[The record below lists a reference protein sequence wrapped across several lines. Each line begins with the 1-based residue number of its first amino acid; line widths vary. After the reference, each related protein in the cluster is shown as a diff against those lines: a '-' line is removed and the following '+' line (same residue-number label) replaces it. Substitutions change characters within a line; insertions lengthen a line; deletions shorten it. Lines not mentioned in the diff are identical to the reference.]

1 MLFWHAI
8 KSLHELAANRN
19 FSRFDFY
26 FLLQKLYV
34 KLLDYWRAEN
44 IFSPSGGL
52 MRPEAGGICH
62 ICHMVN
68 LALGVNVFRSSSCP
82 AHTLCVCPPPTR
94 CLNDHE
100 MNQKWRRASA
110 ISLNFARNTRPPTL
124 YTSHNAMA
132 MFTPCLHELG
142 LIGYALSL
150 SGAVVTGTNINCWD
164 AVCEWCAPAVTYY
177 FLYNLVT
184 IFKPH
189 ASYAMLFLLNSS
201 TSHSCC

>member
-1 MLFWHAI
+1 
-8 KSLHELAANRN
+8 
-19 FSRFDFY
+19 
-26 FLLQKLYV
+26 
-34 KLLDYWRAEN
+34 
-44 IFSPSGGL
+44 

-68 LALGVNVFRSSSCP
+68 LALGVNVIRSSSCP

-94 CLNDHE
+94 CLRDRE

-124 YTSHNAMA
+124 YTSHNAVA

-150 SGAVVTGTNINCWD
+150 SGAVVSRDRHKHKLLRCCLRMMRAGSYILFFIQFGDNIQTARQLRNAVNGDCFVRSICIALLSSNMVISPNKLNNVSITDRNC
-164 AVCEWCAPAVTYY
+164 Y
-177 FLYNLVT
+177 
-184 IFKPH
+184 
-189 ASYAMLFLLNSS
+189 
-201 TSHSCC
+201 

>member
-1 MLFWHAI
+1 
-8 KSLHELAANRN
+8 
-19 FSRFDFY
+19 
-26 FLLQKLYV
+26 
-34 KLLDYWRAEN
+34 
-44 IFSPSGGL
+44 

-68 LALGVNVFRSSSCP
+68 LALGVNVIRSSSCP

-94 CLNDHE
+94 CLRDRE

-124 YTSHNAMA
+124 YTSHNAVA

-150 SGAVVTGTNINCWD
+150 SGAVVTGTNINCWH

-177 FLYNLVT
+177 FLYNLLT
-184 IFKPH
+184 IFKPQ
-189 ASYAMLFLLNSS
+189 ASYAMLLMVIASCAPFALHFCPQIWWSRQISWITWVLRTETVTNRCYVNRQINVSLL
-201 TSHSCC
+201 